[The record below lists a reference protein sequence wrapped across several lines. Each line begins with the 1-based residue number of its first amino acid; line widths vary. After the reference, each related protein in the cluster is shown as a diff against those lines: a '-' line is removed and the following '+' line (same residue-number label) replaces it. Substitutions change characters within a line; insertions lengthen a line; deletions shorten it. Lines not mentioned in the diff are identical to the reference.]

1 MTASSATTPSPAARG
16 GLGTKLLPSLGI
28 LLVTGGLL
36 LLIWFAWLW
45 FNPAPAPYRYT
56 LVKEGA
62 ATQFGPLGLDAWP
75 DLTVAQYEIHA
86 DGVNDPIALATTA
99 RRGATPPI
107 LISWENRSSELL
119 ISLDSKLNELTA
131 LAAAID
137 KYAAKD
143 ARILAWWDTS
153 RQIKLLAG
161 RDTLFT
167 QHLGEPLI
175 LPLPWQAYS
184 DSVRHYED
192 QFWGAPASADER
204 RNFQHFVDALIAEPV
219 KGAARLRQ
227 LAGLQD
233 SAGKTPDKAPSEAYI
248 VIHVTDL
255 YKLGLMRPEQFDITY
270 KHFPMEG
277 NMHGM
282 IGYLKKWMQENN
294 FATYTLQSLSDS
306 MVRGY
311 FLRDEKSSHSL
322 LAQMLPFTNSMP
334 LDLTVLQL
342 IYQQGGYWVYK
353 IPSAT
358 DAAAAPSAPGAAPH
372 PDTNAAPRSDDAPTP
387 AAPAS

>member
-1 MTASSATTPSPAARG
+1 L
-16 GLGTKLLPSLGI
+16 LG
-28 LLVTGGLL
+28 
-36 LLIWFAWLW
+36 WFAYLW

-62 ATQFGPLGLDAWP
+62 AAQFSPLGLDPWP
-75 DLTVAQYEIHA
+75 DLTIAQYEVHA
-86 DGVNDPIALATTA
+86 EGVNDPIALAATA
-99 RRGATPPI
+99 RRGAAPPI

-137 KYAAKD
+137 KHAAKD

-161 RDTLFT
+161 RDTLFSN
-167 QHLGEPLI
+167 HLGDPLI

-184 DSVRHYED
+184 DSIRHYED

-204 RNFQHFVDALIAEPV
+204 RNFQRFVDALIAEPV
-219 KGAARLRQ
+219 KGAAILRE
-227 LAGLQD
+227 LAGMRA
-233 SAGKTPDKAPSEAYI
+233 SAGKTSDKAPSEAYV

-311 FLRDEKSSHSL
+311 FLRDEKSSNTL

-353 IPSAT
+353 IPPAAAT
-358 DAAAAPSAPGAAPH
+358 PADAAAGDASPH
-372 PDTNAAPRSDDAPTP
+372 PAVAPVP
-387 AAPAS
+387 AAPVPAPAS

>member
-1 MTASSATTPSPAARG
+1 MTASSASTPSPPRAQPARG

-56 LVKEGA
+56 LVKEGGVA
-62 ATQFGPLGLDAWP
+62 QFDALGLAPWP
-75 DLTVAQYEIHA
+75 DLTVAQYEVRVE
-86 DGVNDPIALATTA
+86 GVNDPIALATTA
-99 RRGATPPI
+99 RRGAAPPI
-107 LISWENRSSELL
+107 LLSWENRSSELI
-119 ISLDSKLNELTA
+119 ISVDNKLSELTA
-131 LAAAID
+131 LAVAIN
-137 KYAAKD
+137 KHAGKD

-153 RQIKLLAG
+153 RQIKLLAA
-161 RDTLFT
+161 RDTLFSA
-167 QHLGEPLI
+167 HLDEPLI
-175 LPLPWQAYS
+175 LPSPWLAYS

-192 QFWGAPASADER
+192 QFWGAPASAEEQ
-204 RNFQHFVDALIAEPV
+204 RNFQRFADALIAEPA
-219 KGAARLRQ
+219 KGAALLRE
-227 LAGLQD
+227 LAGMSD
-233 SAGKTPDKAPSEAYI
+233 AAGKSAQDPAREAYV

-255 YKLGLMRPEQFDITY
+255 YKLGLMRPEQFDIAY
-270 KHFPMEG
+270 KSFPMEG

-294 FATYTLQSLSDS
+294 YETYTLQSLSDS

-311 FLRDEKSSHSL
+311 FLRDAKSSNTL
-322 LAQMLPFTNSMP
+322 IAQMLPFTNSMP

-353 IPSAT
+353 LPAT
-358 DAAAAPSAPGAAPH
+358 PVM
-372 PDTNAAPRSDDAPTP
+372 DAP
-387 AAPAS
+387 APVAGG

>member
-1 MTASSATTPSPAARG
+1 MTAPSASTPVPARAQPARG

-36 LLIWFAWLW
+36 LLIWFAYLW

-62 ATQFGPLGLDAWP
+62 TAQFSQLGLDPWP
-75 DLTVAQYEIHA
+75 DLTIAQYEVHA
-86 DGVNDPIALATTA
+86 EGVNDPIALTTTA
-99 RRGATPPI
+99 RRGQTPPI

-119 ISLDSKLNELTA
+119 ISLDSKLSELTA
-131 LAAAID
+131 LAVAIN
-137 KYAAKD
+137 KHAGPD

-153 RQIKLLAG
+153 RQIKLLAA
-161 RDTLFT
+161 RDTLFSA
-167 QHLGEPLI
+167 HLGEPLI
-175 LPLPWQAYS
+175 LPAPWLAYS

-192 QFWGAPASADER
+192 QFWGAPASAEEQ
-204 RNFQHFVDALIAEPV
+204 RNFQRFADALIAEPATGAGLLRELAGMPDAAGPD
-219 KGAARLRQ
+219 GAAR
-227 LAGLQD
+227 
-233 SAGKTPDKAPSEAYI
+233 EAYV

-255 YKLGLMRPEQFDITY
+255 YKLGLMRPEQFDIAY
-270 KHFPMEG
+270 KSFPMEG

-294 FATYTLQSLSDS
+294 FETYTLQSLSDS

-311 FLRDEKSSHSL
+311 FLRDEKSSNTL

-353 IPSAT
+353 IPPAGDSPVAA
-358 DAAAAPSAPGAAPH
+358 DAPAAGAPIPSPAPSPPL
-372 PDTNAAPRSDDAPTP
+372 
-387 AAPAS
+387 APAS

>member
-1 MTASSATTPSPAARG
+1 MTASSATTPSRAQPARG

-219 KGAARLRQ
+219 KGAALLRQ

-353 IPSAT
+353 IPSAV
-358 DAAAAPSAPGAAPH
+358 DAAAAPSAVPAPAPTGADA
-372 PDTNAAPRSDDAPTP
+372 APTP
-387 AAPAS
+387 AAPVPAS

>member
-1 MTASSATTPSPAARG
+1 MTASSASTPSPSRAQPARG

-36 LLIWFAWLW
+36 LLAWFAWLW

-56 LVKEGA
+56 QVKEGGIA
-62 ATQFGPLGLDAWP
+62 QFSQLGLDPWP

-86 DGVNDPIALATTA
+86 EGVNDPVALATTA
-99 RRGATPPI
+99 RRGAMAPI

-119 ISLDSKLNELTA
+119 ISLDSKLSELTA

-137 KYAAKD
+137 KYAGQD

-153 RQIKLLAG
+153 RQLKLLTG

-167 QHLGEPLI
+167 AHLGEPLI
-175 LPLPWQAYS
+175 IPAPWQPYS
-184 DSVRHYED
+184 DSIRHQED

-204 RNFQHFVDALIAEPV
+204 RNFQRFADALIAEPARGAAILRELAG
-219 KGAARLRQ
+219 KGAD
-227 LAGLQD
+227 G
-233 SAGKTPDKAPSEAYI
+233 EAYV

-311 FLRDEKSSHSL
+311 FLRDDKSGNTL

-353 IPSAT
+353 IPST
-358 DAAAAPSAPGAAPH
+358 GDTAAAPADTSAG
-372 PDTNAAPRSDDAPTP
+372 TLDADASSPATPAP
-387 AAPAS
+387 AAPPALSPAS

>member
-1 MTASSATTPSPAARG
+1 L
-16 GLGTKLLPSLGI
+16 LG
-28 LLVTGGLL
+28 
-36 LLIWFAWLW
+36 WFAYLW

-56 LVKEGA
+56 LVKEGTA
-62 ATQFGPLGLDAWP
+62 AQFSPLGLDPWP
-75 DLTVAQYEIHA
+75 DLTIAQYEVHA
-86 DGVNDPIALATTA
+86 EGVNDPIALAVTA
-99 RRGATPPI
+99 RRGQTPPI

-131 LAAAID
+131 LATAID
-137 KYAAKD
+137 KHAAKD

-161 RDTLFT
+161 RDTLFSN
-167 QHLGEPLI
+167 HLGEPLI

-184 DSVRHYED
+184 DSIRHYED

-204 RNFQHFVDALIAEPV
+204 RNFQRFVDALIAEPV
-219 KGAARLRQ
+219 KGAAILRE
-227 LAGLQD
+227 LAGMQD
-233 SAGKTPDKAPSEAYI
+233 SAGKTPAAEEAAREAYV

-311 FLRDEKSSHSL
+311 FLRDEKSSNTL

-353 IPSAT
+353 IPPAAAPA
-358 DAAAAPSAPGAAPH
+358 DAAAGAGAAPRPAAAPAPAAPIPSAPV
-372 PDTNAAPRSDDAPTP
+372 
-387 AAPAS
+387 PAS

>member
-1 MTASSATTPSPAARG
+1 MTAPSASTPSPTRAQPARG

-36 LLIWFAWLW
+36 LLIWFAYLW

-62 ATQFGPLGLDAWP
+62 AAQFSQLGLDPWP
-75 DLTVAQYEIHA
+75 DLTIAQYEVHA
-86 DGVNDPIALATTA
+86 EGVNDPIALATTA
-99 RRGATPPI
+99 RRGASPPI

-119 ISLDSKLNELTA
+119 ISLDSKLSELTA
-131 LAAAID
+131 LATAIN
-137 KYAAKD
+137 KHAGQD

-153 RQIKLLAG
+153 RQIKLLAA
-161 RDTLFT
+161 RDTLFSA
-167 QHLGEPLI
+167 HLGEPLI
-175 LPLPWQAYS
+175 LPAPWQTYS
-184 DSVRHYED
+184 DSIRQHED
-192 QFWGAPASADER
+192 QFWGAPASAEEQ
-204 RNFQHFVDALIAEPV
+204 RNFQRFADALIAEPATGARLLRELAGMPDAASPD
-219 KGAARLRQ
+219 GAAR
-227 LAGLQD
+227 
-233 SAGKTPDKAPSEAYI
+233 EAYV

-255 YKLGLMRPEQFDITY
+255 YKLGLMRPEQFDIAY
-270 KHFPMEG
+270 KSFPMEG

-294 FATYTLQSLSDS
+294 FETYTLQSLSDS

-311 FLRDEKSSHSL
+311 FLRDARSSNTL

-353 IPSAT
+353 IPAT
-358 DAAAAPSAPGAAPH
+358 PVMAQP
-372 PDTNAAPRSDDAPTP
+372 
-387 AAPAS
+387 APAGE